1 MRDVTDEG
9 PGAASVWSLT
19 AWAVMSLRDRDIPPP
34 NIQMT
39 GIKAALAITAR
50 ISPVNWEIP
59 YILSKVFL
67 GRQQQYVGVV
77 LLTQV
82 EFCHPE
88 QKVPPVIVTNTS
100 VVVVATIRP
109 AQGFLHDPGVDFL
122 DAWQLRLGW
131 MRHRID
137 NELCE
142 IGVGYK
148 RAGRVE
154 DQDTAVRSRSL
165 RLDEIAEAVE
175 LEICGK
181 DAGHFASQGRANRD
195 HRCADAE

>member
-1 MRDVTDEG
+1 MRDGTDEG

-19 AWAVMSLRDRDIPPP
+19 AWAVMSLQGSRHSAAKYPNDRNKSSASD
-34 NIQMT
+34 NCEDQS
-39 GIKAALAITAR
+39 GEL
-50 ISPVNWEIP
+50 EIP
-59 YILSKVFL
+59 NTLSKVFL

-77 LLTQV
+77 LFTQV
-82 EFCHPE
+82 EFCQPE
-88 QKVPPVIVTNTS
+88 QKVPPVIVTDTS
-100 VVVVATIRP
+100 VVVVATVRP
-109 AQGFLHDPGVDFL
+109 SQGFLHDPGADFL
-122 DAWQLRLGW
+122 DGWQLRLGW

-137 NELCE
+137 NEFCK

-165 RLDEIAEAVE
+165 RLDEFAEAVE